1 MLLRTA
7 LLASL
12 MLASLPSGRASA
24 AEFMFS
30 AVVDGVS
37 YEGKPLS
44 WTKSSVALLNRD
56 GRLFEFAASRAKQ
69 AKKTALT
76 FRGYTTEEM
85 RQRLYSE
92 FGSTYDYTSTQHY
105 VVVHPRGDKSVWADR
120 FEQMYRS
127 FCRYFRVRGFN
138 PVDPPYP
145 LVAVVFRNRSEY
157 QRYVTKSKSG
167 APTGALGHYESLS
180 NRVFLY
186 DQSSVGDDRWAE
198 TASTVVH
205 EATHQTA
212 YNVGVHNRFAAGSRW
227 VSEGLAT
234 MFEARGVHDARSYD
248 RGDSRINRGRLI
260 DFREVVLPN
269 QAVGDLASFVASDQM
284 FERKPIPAYAQ
295 AWALTFFLSETRP
308 QAYSAYLAKTAQRP
322 LFGEYPAQERVA
334 DFRNAFGAD
343 LVQLESA
350 FHSYLRDL

>member
-1 MLLRTA
+1 
-7 LLASL
+7 
-12 MLASLPSGRASA
+12 MLARLASA
-24 AEFMFS
+24 AALALTLLTVGDTRGADFMFR
-30 AVVDGVS
+30 AIVDGVS
-37 YEGKPLS
+37 YEGMPLT
-44 WTKSSVALLNRD
+44 WNKSSVALLNRD
-56 GRLFEFAASRAKQ
+56 GQLFEFAASKAKQ
-69 AKKTALT
+69 AKKTAPS
-76 FRGYTTEEM
+76 FSGYSTEEM
-85 RQRLYSE
+85 RQRLYGE
-92 FGSTYDYTSTQHY
+92 FGSKYDYTSTQHY

-127 FCRYFRVRGFN
+127 FCRYFRVRGFS
-138 PVDPPYP
+138 VKEPPYP

-157 QRYVTKSKSG
+157 QRYVTSSKSG
-167 APTGALGHYESLS
+167 APSGALGHYESLT

-186 DQSSVGDDRWAE
+186 DQSSVGEDRWAE
-198 TASTVVH
+198 TASTVIH

-212 YNVGVHNRFAAGSRW
+212 YNVGVHNRFAAGPRW

-234 MFEARGVHDARSYD
+234 MFEARGVHDSRSYD

-260 DFREVVLPN
+260 DFREIVLPN

-308 QAYSAYLAKTAQRP
+308 QEYSAYLAKTANRP
-322 LFGEYPAQERVA
+322 LFGEYPASERVA
-334 DFRNAFGAD
+334 DFRSVFGAD

-350 FHSYLRDL
+350 LHSFIAGL